1 MVLFLE
7 NLWACFDQFLDQ
19 TEIKWFGAVSN
30 KGCLWEKF
38 IYTFKEYFTID
49 KFQPYIITIIY
60 MYSRHKVVYH
70 IYANWERRNLQHL
83 IEIQS
88 HVLNFK
94 ITT

>member
-1 MVLFLE
+1 
-7 NLWACFDQFLDQ
+7 
-19 TEIKWFGAVSN
+19 
-30 KGCLWEKF
+30 
-38 IYTFKEYFTID
+38 
-49 KFQPYIITIIY
+49 